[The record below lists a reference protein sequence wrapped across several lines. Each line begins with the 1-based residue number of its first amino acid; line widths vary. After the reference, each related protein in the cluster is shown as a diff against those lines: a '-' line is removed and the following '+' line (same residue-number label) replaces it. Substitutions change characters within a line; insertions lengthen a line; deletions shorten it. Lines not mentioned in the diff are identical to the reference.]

1 MIFLEKQEKLVLN
14 IADICLVYTILS
26 PIILSIFGY
35 YIEIEEN
42 FVRTVIVL
50 QGPALISCGI
60 YLYCFGIKSTREN
73 YKIVLLVLFLT
84 IVVLASSLQNW
95 DSDFTKYGLKFILAF
110 CFFGFL
116 LGLAANFTERRA
128 KNFLKYWNIIALLLI
143 IYISI
148 SIIFFDYQIQSKFR
162 IPGDNSA
169 RTGILFF
176 FFSFCALINFVTVN
190 KYIYRMICA
199 IIFFCSAFFGLIAK
213 SRSAISVFIVNL
225 VFFALVQFTFFK
237 KSKIDKFLLIALFLI
252 FALTLSFGLFSVKGK
267 NLRFRFLNILKT
279 SEEAITFIIKGDSGA
294 YKSINRLSLWQDAIS
309 KFKLNPIFGVGFGT
323 QYFHQIKKEKRSHPH
338 NIILQFLVETGIIGF
353 TLFLAFI
360 LFIVNKAIH
369 VYLKIKTEYG
379 KQIFFFFPFAFFF
392 FLIFACFHFAIHENY
407 FFWYFAGM
415 ITGYDFENR
424 PL

>member
-1 MIFLEKQEKLVLN
+1 
-14 IADICLVYTILS
+14 
-26 PIILSIFGY
+26 
-35 YIEIEEN
+35 
-42 FVRTVIVL
+42 
-50 QGPALISCGI
+50 
-60 YLYCFGIKSTREN
+60 
-73 YKIVLLVLFLT
+73 
-84 IVVLASSLQNW
+84 
-95 DSDFTKYGLKFILAF
+95 
-110 CFFGFL
+110 
-116 LGLAANFTERRA
+116 
-128 KNFLKYWNIIALLLI
+128 
-143 IYISI
+143 
-148 SIIFFDYQIQSKFR
+148 
-162 IPGDNSA
+162 
-169 RTGILFF
+169 
-176 FFSFCALINFVTVN
+176 
-190 KYIYRMICA
+190 
-199 IIFFCSAFFGLIAK
+199 
-213 SRSAISVFIVNL
+213 L

-267 NLRFRFLNILKT
+267 NLRYRFLNILTT
-279 SEEAITFIIKGDSGA
+279 SEETITFIIKGDSGA